1 MMADVRKQELI
12 EQYEE
17 AALALLMEEYAEAQG
32 ELLWKEY
39 EEAAAQGNTEA
50 MPQALKDKCHRLIQK
65 AYKKGRNR
73 SLLRRVFKTCA
84 KVMVVALALFGVISA
99 TVLSVDALRVPV
111 LNFILDHGGKFAFV
125 NVGFNDAGLE
135 KQFKAMV
142 KTVEANLPKGYSL
155 EETPDTSGM
164 SLLIR
169 TKNSEGEKLTIHVSR
184 DTAQIKVDTENA
196 HIQEMELEGGKKGYL
211 IYKDGPYIIWHDEEK
226 GLIIS
231 VAARKIEP
239 DDFWKLV
246 NALAK

>member
-1 MMADVRKQELI
+1 MMADTRKQELI

-17 AALALLMEEYAEAQG
+17 AALALIMEEYAEAQG
-32 ELLWKEY
+32 ELLWKDY
-39 EEAAAQGNTEA
+39 EQAVARGETEA
-50 MPQALKDKCHRLIQK
+50 MPQALKDKCHQLIQK

-73 SLLRRVFKTCA
+73 SLLRRIFKICA
-84 KVMVVALALFGVISA
+84 KVMVVAMALFGILSA
-99 TVLSVDALRVPV
+99 TVLSIEALRVPT

-135 KQFKAMV
+135 KQFKAIV

-164 SLLIR
+164 SLLIQ

-196 HIQEMELEGGKKGYL
+196 QIQEVELEGGQKGWL
-211 IYKDGPYIIWHDEEK
+211 IFKDGPYIIWHDEEK
-226 GLIIS
+226 GLILS
-231 VAARKIEP
+231 VTARKIEP
-239 DDFWKLV
+239 DDFWRLV

>member
-32 ELLWKEY
+32 ELLWREY
-39 EEAAAQGNTEA
+39 EEAVAQGKTEA
-50 MPQALKDKCHRLIQK
+50 MPQALKDKCQRLLQK

-73 SLLRRVFKTCA
+73 SLLRRIFKTCA
-84 KVMVVALALFGVISA
+84 KVMVVALALFGILSA
-99 TVLSVDALRVPV
+99 TVLSIEALRVPT
-111 LNFILDHGGKFAFV
+111 LNFILDRGGKFAFV

-169 TKNSEGEKLTIHVSR
+169 TKNSEGEKLTIHVGR

-196 HIQEMELEGGKKGYL
+196 QIQEMELEGGKKGYL

-239 DDFWKLV
+239 DDFWRLV